1 VISLRKDLFKGVVLG
16 TVVSTVL
23 MVATTAMA
31 GTGIGA
37 IFNLGKTNTVNAQ
50 STLKGATAAKNLQIT
65 NTGSGGGL
73 GISVRAGKAPIVVN
87 ASAGKATN
95 LNADKLDGIH
105 SSQLKFIQL
114 PLASAHIA
122 DGAFFDTGWGP
133 YAGMYL
139 PDSGIPNFDFGFT
152 LPPTYT
158 AGTALTI
165 RLVWHT
171 SGTSGG
177 ISLEPN
183 FISVSRPGR
192 ISISGPSA
200 DQGLTAVGGNT
211 LSVPSTPNQSEAKLY
226 TIVSPDTA
234 VSLQPGDTV
243 IFGLYRNAVAAGDT
257 ATSSLVVQGVS
268 VTY

>member
-1 VISLRKDLFKGVVLG
+1 MSLRKDLFKGVVLG

-73 GISVRAGKAPIVVN
+73 GISVRSGKSPIVVN

-105 SSQLKFIQL
+105 LSKLKFIQI
-114 PLASAHIA
+114 PLASADVA
-122 DGAFFDTGWGP
+122 GGTAFDVGFGP
-133 YAGMYL
+133 HAGMYL
-139 PDSGIPNFDFGFT
+139 PDSGTPSFDYGIT

-158 AGTALTI
+158 AGTALTV

-177 ISLEPN
+177 IVLAPN
-183 FISVSRPGR
+183 FIAVSRPGR
-192 ISISGPSA
+192 TSIIGPSA
-200 DQGLTAVGGNT
+200 TTGLTAVGGDT
-211 LSVPSTPNQSEAKLY
+211 LSAPSTSNQSEAKLY
-226 TIVSPDTA
+226 TIVSPLST
-234 VSLQPGDTV
+234 VPLQPGDTV
-243 IFGLYRNAVAAGDT
+243 IFGLYRSASDSADT
-257 ATSSLVVQGVS
+257 CTSSLVVQGVS